1 SPGICSRSSQPSYH
15 RLRRLAEEAVD
26 MHAPEAPRISP
37 TRLWSTLEQ
46 YAQCGATAEGGVSRR
61 IFSAAD
67 VEARRQLVADC
78 RALGLAVR
86 VDAAAN
92 VFCAR
97 PGSDASLPSILIGSH
112 LDSVP
117 NGGKYDGA
125 LGVICGLE
133 VLRTLVERD

>member
-1 SPGICSRSSQPSYH
+1 MDGPAPAALGITP
-15 RLRRLAEEAVD
+15 A
-26 MHAPEAPRISP
+26 
-37 TRLWSTLEQ
+37 RLWSALEQ
-46 YAQCGATAEGGVSRR
+46 YAQCGATAEGGVSRQ
-61 IFSAAD
+61 IFSEAD
-67 VEARRQLVADC
+67 VAARRQLVADC

-97 PGSDASLPSILIGSH
+97 PGADATLPSILIGSH

-133 VLRTLVERD
+133 VLRTVVERDLVTRHTVQLTSLTGEEATPFGT